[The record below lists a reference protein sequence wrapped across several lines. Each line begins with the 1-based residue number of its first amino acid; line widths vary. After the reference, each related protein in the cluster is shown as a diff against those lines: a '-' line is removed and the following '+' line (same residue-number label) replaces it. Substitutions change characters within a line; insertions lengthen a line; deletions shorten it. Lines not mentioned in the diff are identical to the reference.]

1 MSASQVLPLSLFFF
15 GHGFFVR
22 GAYRGHIG
30 ASQAL
35 PLSPF
40 FFGHVFFV
48 EKNKKTM
55 TKKRDMVTIFFGHVS
70 LHVKRDLI
78 SL

>member
-35 PLSPF
+35 PLSPLF
-40 FFGHVFFV
+40 FWSWFFCC
-48 EKNKKTM
+48 
-55 TKKRDMVTIFFGHVS
+55 KRDMVTIFFGHVS